1 MEALSGLGEGSGSS
15 YSLPETPGHPP
26 AWVVDS
32 AREATHYQRLLGP
45 GVRVGVETC
54 FLWESLLHIRTS
66 PSKGKRNFAGAL
78 AKREPVQS
86 SCSGAGSCT
95 PAPGYSTR
103 PQGNLDHEVPNLVHP
118 QKYHFLCC
126 LSSRLPL
133 LHQVAGLYWG
143 RIQGTG
149 CYTAR
154 SARLHCSAHHPLPA
168 ALVKLPW
175 PTGQVNTPGI

>member
-1 MEALSGLGEGSGSS
+1 MAKVQAAPTRYPRPPGTRLHGWWTVLERPPTIKGSWGQVEGWEWRHALCGKACYTSS
-15 YSLPETPGHPP
+15 
-26 AWVVDS
+26 
-32 AREATHYQRLLGP
+32 
-45 GVRVGVETC
+45 
-54 FLWESLLHIRTS
+54 IRTS
-66 PSKGKRNFAGAL
+66 PSKGKRNFAGTL

-86 SCSGAGSCT
+86 SRSGAGSCA

-154 SARLHCSAHHPLPA
+154 SAGLHCSAHHPLPA